1 MGKEALRLSTVL
13 AATPQVIY
21 RAWFDSLQHA
31 AFTNATAKIDG
42 NIGSKF
48 SLRDGQV
55 TGRNMALEFGRRL
68 LQSWRNADFPKAAP
82 DSRLE
87 VLFESVGAG
96 TRMTVMH
103 AELPEGMAD
112 PLRAFWTDAYFG
124 PMTDYFGK
132 FATILANTPPS
143 QAVIALDVEE
153 DEVVEEAPKPK
164 KLKTKTFPSALEKA
178 APPLPAPPPSK
189 RPTLLLPKDEKP
201 KKAKVETPAKALEP
215 RVVEPEAKPKKAK
228 GETKLREAKAP
239 KKVAKPKAKAPKK
252 VAKPKAKTPK
262 KVAKPKLAKPKAKTP
277 KKVAKPKLAKP
288 KKVAKTKAG
297 TTKAKAPKKGKAKP
311 GKAKPAKKR

>member
-31 AFTNATAKIDG
+31 AFTSSTAKIDG

-48 SLRDGQV
+48 SLRDGQI

-68 LQSWRNADFPKAAP
+68 LQSWRNAEFPKTAP

-164 KLKTKTFPSALEKA
+164 KLKLKTKTFPSALEKA
-178 APPLPAPPPSK
+178 APPLPPPPPSK
-189 RPTLLLPKDEKP
+189 KPTLLLPKEEKP
-201 KKAKVETPAKALEP
+201 KKAKVETPAKAIAAK
-215 RVVEPEAKPKKAK
+215 VVEPEPKTQKTKSEKKLPKAKATTKVAKSKKVAKPKAKKVAKPKAK
-228 GETKLREAKAP
+228 PKAKAIKKVVKPKAKP
-239 KKVAKPKAKAPKK
+239 KKVAKPKAKA
-252 VAKPKAKTPK
+252 A
-262 KVAKPKLAKPKAKTP
+262 
-277 KKVAKPKLAKP
+277 
-288 KKVAKTKAG
+288 
-297 TTKAKAPKKGKAKP
+297 KAKAPEKSKAKP
-311 GKAKPAKKR
+311 GKAKKAKKR